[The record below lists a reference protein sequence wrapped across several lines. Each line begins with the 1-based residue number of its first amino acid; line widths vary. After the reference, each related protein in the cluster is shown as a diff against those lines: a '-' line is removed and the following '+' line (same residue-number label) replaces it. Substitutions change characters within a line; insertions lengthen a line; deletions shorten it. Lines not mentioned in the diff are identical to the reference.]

1 MIFWILFLVLIAL
14 MIYLDLSFEKR
25 KGPHEMTFGES
36 MTWTLI
42 WISAALLFNL
52 GVYWIYEHHMI
63 HPAGSPH
70 DIGGQ
75 EAALLFFTGY
85 LVEKSLSLDNVFV
98 IALIFSYFHV
108 PATLQHR
115 VLIWGVLGA
124 IILRFVMIVCGAA
137 LITHFTFMNYLFGA
151 LLIFTAVKM
160 LIIKQENMHPET
172 NPVIILA
179 RKLMP
184 VTHEFHGSAFFVRI
198 GGALTMTPLFLSLLV
213 VETSDVIFAIDSIP
227 AIFSITTDPFLIF
240 TSNIFAILGLRSL
253 YFVLATAI
261 NRFYYLRFSL
271 VFLLA
276 FVGVKMLTA
285 HHYPIDTA
293 LSLYIILGIL
303 SVGVLA
309 SVITK
314 DGIIASFALPIYNQ
328 FRDIAIV
335 TARDIRRI
343 AVLLTGIVI
352 LLAGLAM
359 LVLPGPGLI
368 FIPLGL
374 MLLAKEFMWARKI
387 LNKLRKSNKTFQKL
401 LGSPEEEKTD
411 GNGKGP

>member
-1 MIFWILFLVLIAL
+1 MIFWIIFLIAISF
-14 MIYLDLSFEKR
+14 MIYLDLFFEKK
-25 KGPHEMTFGES
+25 KGLHEMTFGES

-42 WISAALLFNL
+42 WISTALLFNL
-52 GVYWIYEHHMI
+52 GVYWLYEHHMI
-63 HPAGSPH
+63 YPESAPH
-70 DIGGQ
+70 AVGGK

-108 PATLQHR
+108 PSQLQHR
-115 VLIWGVLGA
+115 VLTWGVFGA
-124 IILRFVMIVCGAA
+124 IVLRFVMILFGAA
-137 LITHFTFMNYLFGA
+137 LISYFTFMNYIFGA
-151 LLIFTAVKM
+151 ILIFTAVKM
-160 LIIKQENMHPET
+160 LVIKQENMHPET
-172 NPVIILA
+172 NPIIVFA
-179 RKLMP
+179 KKLMP
-184 VTHEFHGSAFFVRI
+184 VTHEFHGAYFFVRI
-198 GGALTMTPLFLSLLV
+198 NGVLMMTPLFLSLLV

-227 AIFSITTDPFLIF
+227 AIFSITTDPFLVF

-303 SVGVLA
+303 IVGVIA
-309 SVITK
+309 SLITK
-314 DGIIASFALPIYNQ
+314 DGFIASFALPIYNQ
-328 FRDIAIV
+328 FRDIAIL
-335 TARDIRRI
+335 TAKDVRRI
-343 AVLLTGIVI
+343 AVLFAGIVI

-368 FIPLGL
+368 FIPIGL
-374 MLLAKEFMWARKI
+374 MLLAKEFLWAKKL
-387 LNKLRKSNKTFQKL
+387 LNKLRNSNKTFQKL
-401 LGSPEEEKTD
+401 LGSPEEEKAD
-411 GNGKGP
+411 KEGKS

>member
-1 MIFWILFLVLIAL
+1 MIFWILFLIAISL
-14 MIYLDLSFEKR
+14 MIYLDLFFEKK
-25 KGPHEMTFGES
+25 KGLHEMTFGES

-42 WISAALLFNL
+42 WVSAALLFNL
-52 GVYWIYEHHMI
+52 GVYWLYEHHMI
-63 HPAGSPH
+63 YPESSPH
-70 DIGGQ
+70 SSGGK

-108 PATLQHR
+108 PPHLQHR
-115 VLIWGVLGA
+115 VLIWGVFGA
-124 IILRFVMIVCGAA
+124 IVLRFVMILFGAA
-137 LITHFTFMNYLFGA
+137 LITHFTFMNYIFGA
-151 LLIFTAVKM
+151 ILIFTAVKM
-160 LIIKQENMHPET
+160 LVIKQENMHPET
-172 NPVIILA
+172 NPVIMFA
-179 RKLMP
+179 KKLMP
-184 VTHEFHGSAFFVRI
+184 VTHEFHGANFFVRI
-198 GGALTMTPLFLSLLV
+198 NGVLMMTPLFLSLLV

-227 AIFSITTDPFLIF
+227 AIFSITTDPFLVF

-285 HHYPIDTA
+285 HHYPIDTT

-303 SVGVLA
+303 LVGVAA
-309 SVITK
+309 SLITK
-314 DGIIASFALPIYNQ
+314 DGFISAFALPIYIQ
-328 FRDIAIV
+328 FRDIAIM
-335 TARDIRRI
+335 TAKDIRRI
-343 AVLLTGIVI
+343 AVLFAGIVI

-368 FIPLGL
+368 FIPIGL
-374 MLLAKEFMWARKI
+374 MLLAKEFLWARRL
-387 LNKLRKSNKTFQKL
+387 LNKLRNSNKTFQKI
-401 LGSPEEEKTD
+401 LGSPEEEKGD
-411 GNGKGP
+411 K